1 MIGSLPAALAWH
13 GLAGSKSVL
22 KLVIIVHVGTPRT
35 ENTTPAMRKII
46 KIRTTASWQNINIL
60 HHYMLTGISDGGFDT
75 KHLNIIYYQT
85 INQIILMDILQQS
98 ILHIY
103 IAILCIEKVQ
113 MNDYTILKYPDLFQ
127 NILRRSL
134 QERLTTRLQ
143 EALLNIPHNFTLH
156 LPSIWTWTQLCNEIY
171 LLSSI
176 LVSELL
182 TKER

>member
-1 MIGSLPAALAWH
+1 MPAALAWH

-22 KLVIIVHVGTPRT
+22 KLVIIAGRGNT
-35 ENTTPAMRKII
+35 ENPTPAMRKII

-103 IAILCIEKVQ
+103 IANLCIEKVQ

-134 QERLTTRLQ
+134 QERLTTRLHKALIFTFPKTFYSNLFTYPS
-143 EALLNIPHNFTLH
+143 EAP
-156 LPSIWTWTQLCNEIY
+156 
-171 LLSSI
+171 
-176 LVSELL
+176 
-182 TKER
+182 